1 MNAAYMRFLIHSINN
16 SAFSTPPELPTWD
29 GPPKEIVVAVNL
41 LYASLVTSLFAA
53 FVAMLGKQWVNRYTR
68 NKGGSIA
75 ERCGDRQRKLNG
87 LHRWRFHILMES
99 LPVALQF
106 ALLLLGCGL
115 SQYMWVVNQT
125 IAGIIMGG
133 IGFGILFYIAIVI
146 AGTISYECPFQTP
159 LSLVFR
165 AFGAH
170 RSFSYLRTFLYT
182 RINSIS
188 SFLIGPRSR
197 PTVRTVANGSPR
209 SLDVPTMEH
218 LFFSE
223 GGLLKPDRMRFDRRR
238 NLLDALCVSW
248 TLDTITD
255 PEVMDAALYQ
265 FMSIQ
270 WHAGVP
276 PAASPHQLTAL
287 YRDCFDYRN
296 TLLPGSRDRAYAS
309 GRALVH
315 FYVQNLCVSRDMLSD
330 FDLPTD
336 LPTFFT
342 GDADTV
348 SLSSILTGIARG
360 NPFQG
365 FYLLEGMSTNHLCW
379 ISDLSLC
386 LNWVHWQQ
394 PLPSTIDPLSLAHQV
409 IAFDGAP
416 KYVLFDCML
425 IIGMSLGLQ
434 VTVDDLFI
442 ADKVYVLTRSTL
454 AAFILTGE
462 TVCRNLV
469 DLAIKVTCERMSVAI
484 RSGDIDV
491 LPTLECLGQW
501 KHERYSLVTFVIHW
515 CNAVR
520 ESGRSDQEA
529 TEVVR
534 VVMRIGFRQYNKP
547 QAVVR
552 KHPSQILGYILH
564 SLARGD
570 WDEDSM
576 ADALLAYVTFIGDP
590 EDTQGILVDT
600 ILLAA
605 DLTLT
610 PRLATA
616 MFYAMGVA
624 GFSAFER
631 RGVDRLVYLTT
642 RLGHIP
648 NQILTTPHFTLYWS
662 TFICDWVA
670 SPSRLFL
677 PDNYMKVLFALTC
690 TIPLEGKMATIQLS
704 EPVTSSVCDVAYD
717 LERWA
722 QWDKLEYWLEIVWLT
737 SPELLLEQWDWIEKV
752 TLNSV
757 RRRPALSTDFRDW
770 ITITRTAYL
779 EHKFGASARFENIA
793 TRLVDLDQLLDAEDT
808 QKNRAEGEIR

>member
-1 MNAAYMRFLIHSINN
+1 MRFLIHSINN
-16 SAFSTPPELPTWD
+16 SAFTTPPELPTWD

-87 LHRWRFHILMES
+87 LHRWHFHILMES
-99 LPVALQF
+99 LPVALQL

-115 SQYMWVVNQT
+115 SQYMWVVNQN
-125 IAGIIMGG
+125 IAGVIIGVT
-133 IGFGILFYIAIVI
+133 GFGILFYITIVI

-159 LSLVFR
+159 LSIVFR

-170 RSFSYLRTFLYT
+170 RSFSYLRAFLYA

-188 SFLIGPRSR
+188 SFLIWLWSR
-197 PTVRTVANGSPR
+197 PTVRTDANGSPR
-209 SLDVPTMEH
+209 SLGVPTTEDI
-218 LFFSE
+218 FFSE

-255 PEVMDAALYQ
+255 PEVMDVALHQ

-315 FYVQNLCVSRDMLSD
+315 FYVQNLCVSRDALFD

-365 FYLLEGMSTNHLCW
+365 FYMLEGMSMNHLCW

-394 PLPSTIDPLSLAHQV
+394 PLPSTIDPLSFAHQV
-409 IAFDGAP
+409 IAFNEAP
-416 KYVLFDCML
+416 KHVLFDCML

-442 ADKVYVLTRSTL
+442 ADKVCVLTTSSSTPPM
-454 AAFILTGE
+454 LTGE
-462 TVCRNLV
+462 IFHRKLV
-469 DLAIKVTCERMSVAI
+469 DLAIKVTCERISAAI
-484 RSGDIDV
+484 LFGRVNV

-501 KHERYSLVTFVIHW
+501 KYERYSLVIFVIHW

-520 ESGRSDQEA
+520 ESGRSDQET

-534 VVMRIGFRQYNKP
+534 LALRIGFRQYTKP

-552 KHPSQILGYILH
+552 KHTSQTLGYILH
-564 SLARGD
+564 FLTRGD

-576 ADALLAYVTFIGDP
+576 ADALLAYVTFTRGP
-590 EDTQGILVDT
+590 EDTQGILIDT

-610 PRLATA
+610 PRLTMAV
-616 MFYAMGVA
+616 FYAIGVA
-624 GFSAFER
+624 SFNAFER
-631 RGVDRLVYLTT
+631 RSVDRLAYLTA
-642 RLGHIP
+642 RLGPIP
-648 NQILTTPHFTLYWS
+648 DQILTTPHFTLYWI
-662 TFICDWVA
+662 TFICDWA
-670 SPSRLFL
+670 TSSSRSFL
-677 PDNYMKVLFALTC
+677 PDNYVEVLFALTC
-690 TIPLEGKMATIQLS
+690 TNPLKGKMATIQLS
-704 EPVTSSVCDVAYD
+704 ESATSSVCDIAYD

-722 QWDKLEYWLEIVWLT
+722 QWDKLEYWLKIVWLT
-737 SPELLLEQWDWIEKV
+737 SPELLLEQWDWMEKV

-757 RRRPALSTDFRDW
+757 RRRPALSTDLRKW
-770 ITITRTAYL
+770 IAITRTAYL
-779 EHKFGASARFENIA
+779 ENKSGSSARFDSIA
-793 TRLVDLDQLLDAEDT
+793 TRLVDLDRLLDAEDT
-808 QKNRAEGEIR
+808 QKGGGEGAAR